1 MTFRPHKTVSWRL
14 EAAVYATAFFSHFAS
29 RIAGIVVPLWVAIL
43 EPSAFFIGVA
53 LGSFN
58 FLPLWLSIPGG
69 ALMDRLGARQLMMV
83 FALTGAGA
91 SLLYPILP
99 WLVPLIVL
107 QMLVGF
113 SVSMTWI
120 GSQTLLGEMM
130 KGSPTHA
137 GRLAVFSHVGAFVG
151 PPAAGLAWDYFGP
164 WGGFSALVL
173 CLLGVFLAVSLLPTI
188 ASDQAK
194 AEGVFRSSDLTPK
207 LSDYRAALVLLT
219 VPAIF
224 LVVMASMLDT
234 AGTGIR
240 SSFYVIWLKDAGY
253 SATSI
258 GILLS
263 SSNLLAALG
272 TLWAGLLTR
281 LFKAHW
287 VLLVS
292 VGGGIALI
300 SITPLLGS
308 YTFLL
313 TVALLMGGMRG
324 PGHPL
329 FFSMISEAAG
339 RDAQG
344 KAVGLRITANR
355 LMGTLIPVIMGAISE
370 ALGLAASFYVIG
382 GTLLL
387 VIAFLIVHA
396 RRSRIVL

>member
-1 MTFRPHKTVSWRL
+1 MTSKPPKTASWRM

-69 ALMDRLGARQLMMV
+69 ALMDRLGARRLMMV
-83 FALTGAGA
+83 FALAGAGA

-107 QMLVGF
+107 QMFVGF

-151 PPAAGLAWDYFGP
+151 PPAAGMAWDYIGP

-173 CLLGVFLAVSLLPTI
+173 CFLSVFLFSTAAP
-188 ASDQAK
+188 DQRK
-194 AEGVFRSSDLTPK
+194 AEGVFRRSDLAPK
-207 LSDYRAALVLLT
+207 LSDYRAALALLT
-219 VPAIF
+219 MPAIF
-224 LVVMASMLDT
+224 LAVVASMLDT

-272 TLWAGLLTR
+272 TLCAGPLTR
-281 LFKAHW
+281 FFKAHW

-313 TVALLMGGMRG
+313 IVALLMGGMRG
-324 PGHPL
+324 PGHPFL
-329 FFSMISEAAG
+329 LSMISEAAG

-355 LMGTLIPVIMGAISE
+355 LVGTLTPVVMGATSE
-370 ALGLAASFYVIG
+370 AVGLAASFYVIG

-387 VIAFLIVHA
+387 VIMFLIVHA

>member
-1 MTFRPHKTVSWRL
+1 M
-14 EAAVYATAFFSHFAS
+14 EGAVYATAFFSHFAS
-29 RIAGIVVPLWVAIL
+29 RIAAIVVPLWVVIF
-43 EPSAFFIGVA
+43 ESSPFFIGVA

-58 FLPLWLSIPGG
+58 FLPLLLSIPGG
-69 ALMDRLGARQLMMV
+69 AVMDRLGARRLMMV

-91 SLLYPILP
+91 SLLYPIFP
-99 WLVPLIVL
+99 WLFPLIVL
-107 QMLVGF
+107 QMFVGF

-137 GRLAVFSHVGAFVG
+137 GRLAVSSHVGAFVG
-151 PPAAGLAWDYFGP
+151 PPVAGLAWDYLGP

-173 CLLGVFLAVSLLPTI
+173 CLLGVFLTLYLFPI
-188 ASDQAK
+188 AACDQGK
-194 AEGVFRSSDLTPK
+194 TEGVLRRSDFAPK
-207 LSDYRAALVLLT
+207 LSDYRAALFLLA
-219 VPAIF
+219 VPVIF
-224 LVVMASMLDT
+224 LVVVASMLDT
-234 AGTGIR
+234 AGIGIR

-272 TLWAGLLTR
+272 TLCAGSLTR
-281 LFKAHW
+281 FFNAHW

-313 TVALLMGGMRG
+313 AVALLMGAVRG
-324 PGHPL
+324 LGHPL
-329 FFSMISEAAG
+329 LLSMISAAAG

-355 LMGTLIPVIMGAISE
+355 LVGTLTPVVMGVISE

-382 GTLLL
+382 GALVL
-387 VIAFLIVHA
+387 VIAFLIVQT
-396 RRSRIVL
+396 RRSPIVL

>member
-1 MTFRPHKTVSWRL
+1 MTSKPDKTVSWRM
-14 EAAVYATAFFSHFAS
+14 EGAVYATAFFSHFAS
-29 RIAGIVVPLWVAIL
+29 RTAAVVVPLWVAIL
-43 EPSAFFIGVA
+43 EPSAFFIGVV

-69 ALMDRLGARQLMMV
+69 ALMDRLGAGRLMML

-99 WLVPLIVL
+99 WLFPLIVL
-107 QMLVGF
+107 QMVVGF

-120 GSQTLLGEMM
+120 GSQTLLGAMV

-137 GRLAVFSHVGAFVG
+137 SRLAVASHVGALVG
-151 PPAAGLAWDYFGP
+151 PPVAGLAWDHFGP
-164 WGGFSALVL
+164 WGGFSALAL
-173 CLLGVFLAVSLLPTI
+173 CILGVCLAVFVFSTV
-188 ASDQAK
+188 ARDQKRPETA
-194 AEGVFRSSDLTPK
+194 FRKSDLAPK
-207 LSDYRAALVLLT
+207 LSDYRAALVLLA

-240 SSFYVIWLKDAGY
+240 SSFYVIWLKEAGY
-253 SATSI
+253 SATAI

-272 TLWAGLLTR
+272 TLCAGPVTR
-281 LFKAHW
+281 FFKAHW
-287 VLLVS
+287 VLLAS
-292 VGGGIALI
+292 VGGGIAFI

-313 TVALLMGGMRG
+313 TVALLMGGIRG
-324 PGHPL
+324 LGHPL
-329 FFSMISEAAG
+329 LLAIISEAAG

-355 LMGTLIPVIMGAISE
+355 LVGTLTPVVMGATSE

-382 GTLLL
+382 GALLL
-387 VIAFLIVHA
+387 VIGCLIFPT
-396 RRSRIVL
+396 RRSPIVM